1 MKGKVCFVA
10 GGTGGLG
17 LSIARAFAELGAVV
31 IVGSSRPERLADAA
45 EVLGTEHCL
54 PIDVTDERSIRE
66 AFERTVERHLRLD
79 VMINAAGT
87 IARVPTLDMEL
98 NAWERLLRV
107 NITGTFLTSR
117 AAARIMREQEPRP
130 NGERG
135 CILLFASISAFSGF
149 ADVAAYGASKAAVVN
164 LTHSFAND
172 WARYGIRVNALAPG
186 VLPTELNRGLVEG
199 TPRGENLLAHTPAG
213 RFGVP
218 DEIVGAAAYLCGDS
232 ATFTT
237 GVVLPV
243 DGGFLAR
250 GVWA

>member
-1 MKGKVCFVA
+1 MNGKVCFIA

-17 LSIARAFAELGAVV
+17 LAIARAFADRGAVA
-31 IVGSSRPERLADAA
+31 IVGSSSPDRLAAAA
-45 EVLGTEHCL
+45 ELLGEERCL
-54 PIDVTDERSIRE
+54 PIDVTDEKSNRE
-66 AFERTVERHLRLD
+66 AFERTVERHDRLD
-79 VMINAAGT
+79 VVINAAGI
-87 IARVPTLDMEL
+87 IARTPTLDMEL

-117 AAARIMREQEPRP
+117 AAARIMRDQEPRP

-135 CILLFASISAFSGF
+135 CILNFASISAFSGF
-149 ADVAAYGASKAAVVN
+149 RDVAAYGASKAAVVN
-164 LTHSFAND
+164 LTYSFAND
-172 WARYGIRVNALAPG
+172 WAQYGIRVNALAPG

-199 TPRGENLLAHTPAG
+199 TPRGENLLARTPAG
-213 RFGVP
+213 RFGMP